1 MNNRIEIVPFVDTAI
16 YPVEASAQGDNAF
29 YLEYCGASGYRP
41 AYASCLNRIR
51 EIEAGK
57 LLPSVE
63 SGCSAA
69 ICNKVCQAL
78 TMRQEEK
85 RNGAAIYYIN
95 RVKMRQNVRHN
106 AAQYGIKI
114 SDIVIKNDIKKP
126 TLTPSEPVN
135 TFEVGS
141 IADAINSRIAKEMKS
156 ENQQSAL
163 NSTEKPLSSHKD
175 QSVLTVK
182 KGMSLIDI
190 AKAKRQQLSV

>member
-1 MNNRIEIVPFVDTAI
+1 
-16 YPVEASAQGDNAF
+16 
-29 YLEYCGASGYRP
+29 
-41 AYASCLNRIR
+41 
-51 EIEAGK
+51 
-57 LLPSVE
+57 
-63 SGCSAA
+63 
-69 ICNKVCQAL
+69 
-78 TMRQEEK
+78 
-85 RNGAAIYYIN
+85 
-95 RVKMRQNVRHN
+95 
-106 AAQYGIKI
+106 
-114 SDIVIKNDIKKP
+114 NDIKKP